1 MCFNFDTRNVV
12 PQIDLRAGHAYPIE
26 NRPKRETEPKPEGFG
41 VEIRERPGTMSNST
55 DQNDDGKDRQFVTAL
70 ARGLEILRAFKP
82 GDGGLGN
89 QELAERTNLPKPT
102 ISRLTYTLTTLGYLT
117 MEESTGLY
125 QLGPSV
131 LSLGYSFLS
140 NLDIRAR
147 ARPLMQQMAN
157 DVDAAISLGTRDRLE
172 MLYLE
177 TCRGDGALTLR
188 LDVGSRIPIA
198 ETAMGRAFLA
208 GLPADE
214 RGYLMERIAHKDPER
229 YSRVKDGVDQAVED
243 IAAYGFTFSLA
254 DWHKDV
260 HAVGVPVIM
269 PDRSAVFALNCG
281 GPSFLLSREKLENDL
296 GPRLVRLAETLTM
309 GGQGFRVVASNS

>member
-1 MCFNFDTRNVV
+1 MPNN
-12 PQIDLRAGHAYPIE
+12 
-26 NRPKRETEPKPEGFG
+26 
-41 VEIRERPGTMSNST
+41 T
-55 DQNDDGKDRQFVTAL
+55 DHNDDDKDRQFVTAL

-89 QELAERTNLPKPT
+89 QELAERTKLPKPT
-102 ISRLTYTLTTLGYLT
+102 ISRLTHTLTKLDYLT
-117 MEESTGLY
+117 LDDNTGLY

-188 LDVGSRIPIA
+188 LDVGSRLPIA

-208 GLPADE
+208 ALPADE
-214 RGYLMERIAHKDPER
+214 RSYLMEHIKRKDPER
-229 YSRVKDGVDQAVED
+229 YARVKDGVDQAVED
-243 IAAYGFTFSLA
+243 IATYGFTFSLA

-281 GPSFLLSREKLENDL
+281 GPSFLLSREKLETDL

-309 GGQGFRVVASNS
+309 GSQSIRVVASNT

>member
-1 MCFNFDTRNVV
+1 MNLPTNERQGRSLKALAV
-12 PQIDLRAGHAYPIE
+12 
-26 NRPKRETEPKPEGFG
+26 KRK
-41 VEIRERPGTMSNST
+41 RPGNMPNNT
-55 DQNDDGKDRQFVTAL
+55 DHNDDDKDRQFVTAL

-89 QELAERTNLPKPT
+89 QELAERTKLPKPT
-102 ISRLTYTLTTLGYLT
+102 ISRLTHTLTKLDYLT
-117 MEESTGLY
+117 LDDNTGLY

-188 LDVGSRIPIA
+188 LDVGSRLPIA

-208 GLPADE
+208 ALPADE
-214 RGYLMERIAHKDPER
+214 RSYLMEHIERKDPER
-229 YSRVKDGVDQAVED
+229 YARVKDGVDQAVED
-243 IAAYGFTFSLA
+243 IATYGFTFSLA

-281 GPSFLLSREKLENDL
+281 GPSFLLSREKLETDL

-309 GGQGFRVVASNS
+309 GSQSIRVVASNT